1 MENRAW
7 SKAQGLNRLQLWYP
21 YLRWRAQQEKKGN
34 HKPAAPSNSAAS
46 CQPACAALASVVVIF
61 FVGGYE
67 GPLRFA
73 TFSTK
78 PLSQRAEPV
87 RRCVP
92 HRHGAAFAGCRRTTT
107 QGAFFPLVCARNAL
121 LRSPAPPPRSASP
134 APAAGPGRLPGAGR
148 AAGALHFV
156 PVLRVPHP
164 PARDPREVSFSAPIF
179 FCGASSKDFPF
190 CVWFLPGLVP
200 AYLSGWAGFGRFP
213 SQKASPLD
221 EDSSSLRDLVVVVA
235 WLLLKFLPLSPRL
248 VLLVVRKRIY
258 THSSL
263 FDAIDAQLRSR
274 FVFRS
279 CFRSPQVSS
288 LFIFDR
294 LDWNSF
300 DLRVD
305 FTLGWGMSQAFRS
318 RNPLLI

>member
-1 MENRAW
+1 M
-7 SKAQGLNRLQLWYP
+7 
-21 YLRWRAQQEKKGN
+21 
-34 HKPAAPSNSAAS
+34 
-46 CQPACAALASVVVIF
+46 
-61 FVGGYE
+61 
-67 GPLRFA
+67 
-73 TFSTK
+73 
-78 PLSQRAEPV
+78 
-87 RRCVP
+87 
-92 HRHGAAFAGCRRTTT
+92 
-107 QGAFFPLVCARNAL
+107 CARNAL

-200 AYLSGWAGFGRFP
+200 AYRSGWAGFGRFP

-235 WLLLKFLPLSPRL
+235 WLLLKFPPLSPRL
-248 VLLVVRKRIY
+248 VLLVVGKRIY

-274 FVFRS
+274 FAFRS

-294 LDWNSF
+294 LD
-300 DLRVD
+300 
-305 FTLGWGMSQAFRS
+305 
-318 RNPLLI
+318 